1 MERIFEKD
9 EMKVLD
15 VNPLWDA
22 QTALAQKGV
31 FFLKDLTSILAFDS
45 VMVKQEARLIIKRGE
60 SPLQVMGARKLWNQW
75 LIKMQVFAPYYRK
88 YFVPKYRRIDKNW
101 SRQKLMDQGKGIFL
115 LTEVCKL
122 FPFTTHQ
129 LRYRAK
135 RSKNPRKEVG
145 VFKDEELNLFLVDLK
160 NFVPWVKK
168 TWDYDTGLEA
178 DSPSMYSQS
187 RC

>member
-1 MERIFEKD
+1 MEQIFEQD

-15 VNPLWDA
+15 VNPKWDA
-22 QTALAQKGV
+22 QTTLSQKGV
-31 FFLKDLTSILAFDS
+31 FFLKDLTSILDFDS
-45 VMVKQEARLIIKRGE
+45 VMVKQEARLILKRGE
-60 SPLQVMGARKLWNQW
+60 SPWQVMGARKLWNQW

-88 YFVPKYRRIDKNW
+88 YFVPKYRRIDKDWNG
-101 SRQKLMDQGKGIFL
+101 QMLLDQQKGIYL

-122 FPFTTHQ
+122 VPFTTHQ

-160 NFVPWVKK
+160 NFVPWVKR
-168 TWDYDTGLEA
+168 TWDG
-178 DSPSMYSQS
+178 DSPTESETSAMYSQS
-187 RC
+187 RG